1 VRSLAPFVRS
11 IVRSFCRYDALLASA
26 MPLDSV
32 IVADIDRSTVQ
43 LVGDTE
49 RDERHGVEG
58 KVPTIGDSSQVFGI
72 GNMSSKHG

>member
-1 VRSLAPFVRS
+1 
-11 IVRSFCRYDALLASA
+11 